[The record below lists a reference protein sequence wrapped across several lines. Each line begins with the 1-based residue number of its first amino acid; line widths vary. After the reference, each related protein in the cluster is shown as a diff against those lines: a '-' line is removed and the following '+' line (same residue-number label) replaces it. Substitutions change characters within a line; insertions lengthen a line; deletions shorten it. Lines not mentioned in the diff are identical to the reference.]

1 MTKRIDYGIDA
12 PGVVRNMLVIGVVV
26 LAGALLIPPFHM
38 GSAYVE
44 PRGFWI
50 TGVSFLFFGGL
61 MLLYSL
67 RGKFRHR
74 DRILALAKL
83 RGDED
88 VLDVGTGRGL
98 LLVGAAKKLVT
109 GRAVGLDIWKTSD
122 LSDNAR
128 ASTQAVLEQEGLADR
143 CWLLERPAQDTG
155 LPDATF
161 DVIVSNLCLHNISS
175 REERDAACREIVR
188 LLKPGGAAIISDF
201 KHTGQY
207 AEVFQAAGLTVR
219 RSHHPWDTFPPLTV
233 VEGRKPEPSFG
244 RSREIND
251 PETMRTKS

>member
-1 MTKRIDYGIDA
+1 MSGRVDYGIDA
-12 PGVVRNMLVIGVVV
+12 PSVVRNMLVIGVVV
-26 LAGALLIPPFHM
+26 LAGALLIPPFRI
-38 GSAYVE
+38 GSADVD

-74 DRILALAKL
+74 DRMLALAQL

-128 ASTQAVLEQEGLADR
+128 ASTQAVLELEGVAER
-143 CWLLERPAQDTG
+143 CR
-155 LPDATF
+155 
-161 DVIVSNLCLHNISS
+161 
-175 REERDAACREIVR
+175 
-188 LLKPGGAAIISDF
+188 
-201 KHTGQY
+201 
-207 AEVFQAAGLTVR
+207 
-219 RSHHPWDTFPPLTV
+219 
-233 VEGRKPEPSFG
+233 
-244 RSREIND
+244 
-251 PETMRTKS
+251 